1 MSITIRHHNVILP
14 VCCSHQT
21 ASRVKM
27 APFVQSVSQVIL
39 FLTISHHCALL
50 SVTFRTAT
58 FANQVLHVLHVRR
71 DTP

>member
-50 SVTFRTAT
+50 FVLSKTAT
-58 FANQVLHVLHVRR
+58 FVNKVLRAPHVRR

>member
-1 MSITIRHHNVILP
+1 MSITIRHHNVFLP
-14 VCCSHQT
+14 VLRSHQT

-27 APFVQSVSQVIL
+27 QPFAQSVSQVIL

-58 FANQVLHVLHVRR
+58 FANQVLRAPHVHR